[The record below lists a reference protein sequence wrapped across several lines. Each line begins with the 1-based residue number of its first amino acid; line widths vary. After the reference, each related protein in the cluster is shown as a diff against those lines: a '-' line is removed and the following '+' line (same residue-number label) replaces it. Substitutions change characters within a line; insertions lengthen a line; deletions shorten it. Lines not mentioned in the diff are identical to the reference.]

1 MGCSKNG
8 VTKTSWA
15 VTLAPA
21 LALVL
26 AAAAVGC
33 KEEKK
38 PDTADDV
45 STAASGTKP
54 KKTDDGAK
62 GDDNKSAVKIDDK
75 IIKACGDLPTARFA
89 FDSSEVTPEAQSTL
103 DALARCFISGPL
115 KGKGMKLVGHADAR
129 GETEYNLG
137 LGQQRAAS
145 IAAFLAKKGLED
157 GRMAKSSK
165 GEFEA
170 TGTDEDGWAK
180 DRKVEI
186 LLAD

>member
-1 MGCSKNG
+1 M
-8 VTKTSWA
+8 KTTVKTTTFA
-15 VTLAPA
+15 A
-21 LALVL
+21 LALAGL
-26 AAAAVGC
+26 ACTVTGC
-33 KEEKK
+33 EEEKK
-38 PDTADDV
+38 VNTADDV
-45 STAASGTKP
+45 ATAAGTSKP
-54 KKTDDGAK
+54 KKDDGAK
-62 GDDNKSAVKIDDK
+62 PDDNKSAVKIDDK

-89 FDSSEVTPEAQSTL
+89 FDSSEVTPEAQNVL

-137 LGQQRAAS
+137 LGQQRAAA
-145 IAAFLAKKGLED
+145 IASFLAKKGLED

-170 TGTDEDGWAK
+170 TGTDEEGWAK